1 MKLSVNLKREE
12 TDFEGTNDAETE
24 TMESMESP
32 NSDPVDP
39 EEPPTSAEIVDA
51 EDIVKSHINEDR
63 DLENNHNEL
72 VDEEAETEEKPQL
85 DYVGQGASDER
96 ARGSFDRDESVDG
109 RHDVYD
115 SPAEDHVEDHETE
128 GHDLVAL
135 INEDRDMESV
145 HEQKGD
151 EVTDDDVAEGE
162 KPELDYVGQGT
173 GDERARGTF
182 DRDESIEGRHDV
194 FESPQEIHE
203 EPDHE
208 GLHDDDQEEE
218 GDEEEEEEEEDTVD
232 IEEEEE
238 TEDLVDDE
246 ETENLEVD
254 DVEEDDEEEAVDE
267 EETENLEIDDIEE
280 ETAEETVDE
289 EETENLDVDDIE
301 TELVVVHDA
310 TKMERLSNHWMM
322 SLVLL
327 VVTGAALAVFFL
339 HLMQRCNEQKVTKG
353 YDPESTPLIA
363 DKV

>member
-1 MKLSVNLKREE
+1 M
-12 TDFEGTNDAETE
+12 G
-24 TMESMESP
+24 ES
-32 NSDPVDP
+32 
-39 EEPPTSAEIVDA
+39 IVVA
-51 EDIVKSHINEDR
+51 QINE
-63 DLENNHNEL
+63 
-72 VDEEAETEEKPQL
+72 EEAEIEEKPQL

-109 RHDVYD
+109 RNDVYD
-115 SPAEDHVEDHETE
+115 TPAEDHVEDHETE

-145 HEQKGD
+145 HEVEDD
-151 EVTDDDVAEGE
+151 EMTDDDVAEGE

-203 EPDHE
+203 EPDHD
-208 GLHDDDQEEE
+208 GLHDDDEE
-218 GDEEEEEEEEDTVD
+218 GEGEKEEEDTVD

-238 TEDLVDDE
+238 TEDLV
-246 ETENLEVD
+246 
-254 DVEEDDEEEAVDE
+254 VDE
-267 EETENLEIDDIEE
+267 EG
-280 ETAEETVDE
+280 AS
-289 EETENLDVDDIE
+289 E

-322 SLVLL
+322 SLILL

-339 HLMQRCNEQKVTKG
+339 HLMQRCNEQKVTKS
-353 YDPESTPLIA
+353 YDPETTPLIA

>member
-1 MKLSVNLKREE
+1 M
-12 TDFEGTNDAETE
+12 G
-24 TMESMESP
+24 ES
-32 NSDPVDP
+32 
-39 EEPPTSAEIVDA
+39 IVVA
-51 EDIVKSHINEDR
+51 QINE
-63 DLENNHNEL
+63 
-72 VDEEAETEEKPQL
+72 EEAEIEEKPQL

-109 RHDVYD
+109 RNDVYD
-115 SPAEDHVEDHETE
+115 TPAEDHVEDHETE

-145 HEQKGD
+145 HEVEDD
-151 EVTDDDVAEGE
+151 EMTDDDVAEGE

-203 EPDHE
+203 EPDHDT
-208 GLHDDDQEEE
+208 LHDDDEEGEEE
-218 GDEEEEEEEEDTVD
+218 KDAVD

-238 TEDLVDDE
+238 TEDL
-246 ETENLEVD
+246 EVD
-254 DVEEDDEEEAVDE
+254 DVEEDDEEDDEEETEE
-267 EETENLEIDDIEE
+267 EETENLEVDDIETQE
-280 ETAEETVDE
+280 GSAS
-289 EETENLDVDDIE
+289 E

-322 SLVLL
+322 SLILL

-339 HLMQRCNEQKVTKG
+339 HLMQRCNEQKVTKE